1 MKRHFWFIFFLVL
14 ELIYSL
20 ALFFNY
26 NTLWMLFIANLF
38 VLLLLFLEPYWKI
51 GGWLI
56 YFMCVEVFIYFLNK
70 MTYGY
75 FIYLHSI
82 INAFAVLFGLVLVIA
97 AYVLKQREG
106 QPIDEEQKFEE
117 LRKSHEQN
125 NIENEEKIEKPNIVS
140 KILLASGNTVHLKD
154 CELAKKA
161 KDARIVNERYA
172 KAMKMKGCKKCNPY

>member
-1 MKRHFWFIFFLVL
+1 
-14 ELIYSL
+14 
-20 ALFFNY
+20 
-26 NTLWMLFIANLF
+26 
-38 VLLLLFLEPYWKI
+38 
-51 GGWLI
+51 
-56 YFMCVEVFIYFLNK
+56 

-172 KAMKMKGCKKCNPY
+172 KAMKMKECKKCNPY